1 MVERYEP
8 FVSLALAVSAGLLI
22 GLEREQS
29 RPAVEEKRPFLG
41 GIRTYPLI
49 ALLGAV
55 GLMLSKEVGP
65 WALVTVGAGLAVLLS
80 LSYWRDSAAGHGGI
94 TSEASALLT
103 FLLGAFSV
111 ADGVLAPV
119 TARVFVVASIA
130 VISTLLLSGKAE
142 LRQFSSR
149 LSRSDVIA
157 TLKFLVVAVVALP
170 VLPNEPL
177 GPYGALNPFR
187 IGLMVALIAG
197 VGFVGYV
204 AMRLWGAGRGMLVT
218 GAIGGLASSTA
229 VTLAAAARARQAP
242 ALAPLSALAVI
253 IASTVMFARMLVVL
267 FIAEPRL
274 GQSLALPLA
283 AMGAVGLGSTIFF
296 YFRGQHRAAEPGAV
310 VLENPFELS
319 SALKF
324 GALFV
329 LVLVVSR
336 WAQDR
341 FGTSGA
347 YVTGVLA
354 GATDVDAISVS
365 MANLVKSGA
374 IEVPVARN
382 TVILAA
388 CSNTVVKAIMTVVLG
403 GAAMGKRV
411 VAVSALMLAAG
422 LIVVIVL

>member
-1 MVERYEP
+1 M
-8 FVSLALAVSAGLLI
+8 
-22 GLEREQS
+22 
-29 RPAVEEKRPFLG
+29 G
-41 GIRTYPLI
+41 G
-49 ALLGAV
+49 V
-55 GLMLSKEVGP
+55 GL
-65 WALVTVGAGLAVLLS
+65 
-80 LSYWRDSAAGHGGI
+80 AA
-94 TSEASALLT
+94 
-103 FLLGAFSV
+103 
-111 ADGVLAPV
+111 
-119 TARVFVVASIA
+119 
-130 VISTLLLSGKAE
+130 
-142 LRQFSSR
+142 
-149 LSRSDVIA
+149 
-157 TLKFLVVAVVALP
+157 
-170 VLPNEPL
+170 
-177 GPYGALNPFR
+177 
-187 IGLMVALIAG
+187 
-197 VGFVGYV
+197 
-204 AMRLWGAGRGMLVT
+204 
-218 GAIGGLASSTA
+218 
-229 VTLAAAARARQAP
+229 
-242 ALAPLSALAVI
+242 
-253 IASTVMFARMLVVL
+253 
-267 FIAEPRL
+267 
-274 GQSLALPLA
+274 
-283 AMGAVGLGSTIFF
+283 TIFF